1 LSVTL
6 VSLRH
11 GGHNFEVWRAEE
23 PVAFAWVSAQ
33 LTAPLTPPPVIDNT
47 PPVVATDRRHS

>member
-23 PVAFAWVSAQ
+23 PGAFAWVSAQ